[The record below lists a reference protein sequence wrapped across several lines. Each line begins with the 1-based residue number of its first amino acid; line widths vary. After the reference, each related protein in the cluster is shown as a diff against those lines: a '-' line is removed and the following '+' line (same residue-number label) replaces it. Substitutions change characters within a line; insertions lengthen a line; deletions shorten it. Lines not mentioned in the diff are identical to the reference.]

1 MHTGTPLI
9 YQAVLFDGRRLGYA
23 DFLLRV
29 EQPSDLGEWSYE
41 VWDTKLARHAKASAV
56 LRLCLYSEMVEKL
69 QGRRPEKMHL
79 VLGGVKRE
87 TISYRTADYAAYCRS
102 VAQEFEELLDAKA
115 PSFPVATEPE
125 PVEHCDVCRWNV
137 ECQAQ

>member
-41 VWDTKLARHAKASAV
+41 VWDTKLAKHAKAFAV
-56 LRLCLYSEMVEKL
+56 LQLCLYSEMVEKL
-69 QGRRPEKMHL
+69 QGRRSEKMHL

-87 TISYRTADYAAYCRS
+87 TISYRTADS
-102 VAQEFEELLDAKA
+102 SGPHHQDSGEAKIRESTA
-115 PSFPVATEPE
+115 GVSRKPSSDCKACGCSSKHLCGLTA
-125 PVEHCDVCRWNV
+125 WNT
-137 ECQAQ
+137 